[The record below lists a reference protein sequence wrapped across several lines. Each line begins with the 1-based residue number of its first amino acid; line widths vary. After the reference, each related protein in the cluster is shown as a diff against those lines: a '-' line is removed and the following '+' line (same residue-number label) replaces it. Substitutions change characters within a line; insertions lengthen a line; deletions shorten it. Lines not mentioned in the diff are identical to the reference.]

1 MVQSILWMIYE
12 YFLCLMEVF
21 LFYDF
26 LEAMLKR
33 NEKVK
38 KIYYY
43 LSIILLSLFIFIL
56 TQIKIYSMIRTILL
70 FIIFL
75 LIGYKLFK
83 GNVKGKVFF
92 ITMFYLFLLFSDVLA
107 VYILSYST
115 GKDIKN
121 IVINQTWARVLFS
134 QISKLLLL
142 ITLRVVKNNYKERE
156 PDIPKYY
163 WYWILL
169 VYIISGIN
177 LLAMFNVGLI
187 ANDSSMKIQ
196 YLIVAISIGSLL
208 IVIITYYIFTK
219 LNCFYKDRNN
229 YRIVKIKNEMLI
241 REMKEKE
248 RIYED
253 VRKLQHDFK
262 NHIICIE
269 KLLEQGKVESA
280 NEYIN
285 GLKGEV
291 SETCMWIKTGNDIV
305 DIILNRKNLE
315 GNKKNIKMDMKVN
328 IPKDINIHP
337 WDLCTIL
344 GNALDNGIEANEK
357 IENEN
362 RRNIKV
368 NINSYKDY
376 LLIEISNPALFNPI
390 DEEGKLKTTK
400 KDRENHG
407 FGMKGIK
414 SVVEKYNGILNYE
427 YSKGEFILS
436 IMLPMEKKS

>member
-1 MVQSILWMIYE
+1 
-12 YFLCLMEVF
+12 MEVF

-26 LEAMLKR
+26 LEVMLKR
-33 NEKVK
+33 NEKVRK
-38 KIYYY
+38 AYYY

-92 ITMFYLFLLFSDVLA
+92 TTMFYLFLLFSDVLA

-142 ITLRVVKNNYKERE
+142 ITLRMVKNNYKERE

-177 LLAMFNVGLI
+177 LLAIFNVSLI
-187 ANDSSMKIQ
+187 ANDLSIKIQ

-208 IVIITYYIFTK
+208 IVIITYYVFTK

-241 REMKEKE
+241 SEMKEKE

-291 SETCMWIKTGNDIV
+291 SKTCMWIKTGNDIV

-328 IPKDINIHP
+328 IPKDINIQ
-337 WDLCTIL
+337 
-344 GNALDNGIEANEK
+344 
-357 IENEN
+357 
-362 RRNIKV
+362 
-368 NINSYKDY
+368 S
-376 LLIEISNPALFNPI
+376 
-390 DEEGKLKTTK
+390 
-400 KDRENHG
+400 
-407 FGMKGIK
+407 
-414 SVVEKYNGILNYE
+414 
-427 YSKGEFILS
+427 
-436 IMLPMEKKS
+436 